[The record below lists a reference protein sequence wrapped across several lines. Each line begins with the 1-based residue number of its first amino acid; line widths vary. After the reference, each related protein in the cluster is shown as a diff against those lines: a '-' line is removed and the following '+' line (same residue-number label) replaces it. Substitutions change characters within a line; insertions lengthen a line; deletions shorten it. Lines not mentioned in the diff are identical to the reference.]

1 MTNNQNSN
9 PNEDPNQIPYEV
21 SSELTDDELASVSG
35 GGGGLIDSLVDAGKQ
50 VLDAGKEFVEEVGDA
65 LF

>member
-9 PNEDPNQIPYEV
+9 PNEDPNQIQYEV
-21 SSELTDDELASVSG
+21 SSELTDDEIASVSG

>member
-9 PNEDPNQIPYEV
+9 PNEDPNQIQYEV